1 MIVGSNDGNR
11 IWGKELQKQLAHVE
25 VKFMYYRPQDNL
37 IIHPKLFA
45 FFETGAVI
53 VGSVDGNRIWGKELK
68 GIQLAHVEVFDESAI
83 FLRLILKRLLQ
94 KHSVMTIKIPGIPFS
109 LCREAANLALFNL
122 YSLLLLL
129 AQFLVFTPT

>member
-25 VKFMYYRPQDNL
+25 VNFMYYS
-37 IIHPKLFA
+37 IVTKMYYSPKNLFA

-68 GIQLAHVEVFDESAI
+68 GIQLAHVEVFGESAI
-83 FLRLILKRLLQ
+83 FLRLILERFFLKVLSHDNQ
-94 KHSVMTIKIPGIPFS
+94 NKWNS
-109 LCREAANLALFNL
+109 LFFM
-122 YSLLLLL
+122 S
-129 AQFLVFTPT
+129 